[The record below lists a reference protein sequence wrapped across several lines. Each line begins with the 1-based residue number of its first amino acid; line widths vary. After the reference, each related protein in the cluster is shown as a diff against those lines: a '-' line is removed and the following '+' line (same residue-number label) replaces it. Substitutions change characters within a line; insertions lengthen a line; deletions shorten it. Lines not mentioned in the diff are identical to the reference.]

1 VDLKFKTMK
10 KLFITAAIATMFSA
24 SVFAD
29 GNKKANN
36 TVNVSYSVLT
46 QFGSDFAD
54 AKSVTWSVNKNFQK
68 ADFVLGDAKMTA
80 FYNFKGEFVALTQ
93 DVDAKAIPAKAQ
105 AEIAAQYKGYAVNEV
120 IVVQN
125 NTELNADADETA
137 YFVDLKSDT
146 KEVLVKITPSAHIE
160 FYKEVK

>member
-1 VDLKFKTMK
+1 MK

-46 QFGSDFAD
+46 QFGADFAD

-68 ADFVLGDAKMTA
+68 ADFVLGDSKMTA

-105 AEIAAQYKGYAVNEV
+105 AEIAEQYKGYAVNEV